1 MQSMPNLPDPEIC
14 RTRLVYEELW
24 ECLVKYAFR
33 CPHSIRFGNGYYCD
47 HSERNGYNLQEN
59 KDRPLRRPPTTY

>member
-1 MQSMPNLPDPEIC
+1 MQSPSNLPDPEIC

-47 HSERNGYNLQEN
+47 HPERNGYNLKNCDHPSRQYPIN
-59 KDRPLRRPPTTY
+59 S